1 MVVGQVH
8 DVGDGSGG
16 GGAVGDG
23 DADGDL
29 AEFVV
34 VEGLEVEGLE
44 ELLEQ
49 PGRGTAERVVKVG
62 QGVEQARV
70 SGAFIGGGE
79 FGELGGDLGALVFEF
94 GEPGQDPGSQRDDGG
109 GVGVVEVGE
118 GFDFA
123 GVGVFGGVD
132 LAELL
137 GQAGGPATDV
147 AGIENGWRGMAGR
160 RAR

>member
-1 MVVGQVH
+1 VVVGQVH
-8 DVGDGSGG
+8 DVGDGSGS
-16 GGAVGDG
+16 AVGDG

-49 PGRGTAERVVKVG
+49 PGRGTAERVVEVG

-94 GEPGQDPGSQRDDGG
+94 GEPGQDPGAQRGDGG

-123 GVGVFGGVD
+123 GVGVFGGVS
-132 LAELL
+132 
-137 GQAGGPATDV
+137 GPATDV
-147 AGIENGWRGMAGR
+147 AGIEDDWRGMAGR